1 MVLKVL
7 TTLAL
12 IAALASPTTSL
23 GAQQDDTQPTAAI
36 SLGDS
41 YLAGE
46 AGRWQGNSP
55 RSFGDRDGTDRA
67 ATPLRF
73 FGYRYDLERV
83 YGDTAATG
91 CNRSDVAPLLSADL
105 DVDAVFNLACSGATT
120 DNVISAASG
129 GVPQNGEGPQVDRL
143 AALAED
149 YDIEVVVLSIG
160 GNDLGFSSIIADCVI
175 RYVTSSSFAPN
186 TCAEGQAENVNTAM
200 GDMLQGVAQSI
211 TDIREVL
218 KVAGDHDYRI
228 ILQSYSVP
236 IPSSDEFRYPQTGFR
251 RTFTGGCPFWDTD
264 ADWAHDELLPAI
276 RDNLE
281 LVAQVFDVEF
291 LDISEALAGREACAE
306 GVTHGPGPN
315 AEWIRFVTTG
325 ITQGQAGESV
335 HPNFYGQ
342 QAIGQC
348 LALHI
353 EAREGDS
360 ECFNTPGEG
369 PEAMILDR

>member
-1 MVLKVL
+1 
-7 TTLAL
+7 
-12 IAALASPTTSL
+12 
-23 GAQQDDTQPTAAI
+23 
-36 SLGDS
+36 
-41 YLAGE
+41 
-46 AGRWQGNSP
+46 
-55 RSFGDRDGTDRA
+55 
-67 ATPLRF
+67 
-73 FGYRYDLERV
+73 
-83 YGDTAATG
+83 
-91 CNRSDVAPLLSADL
+91 
-105 DVDAVFNLACSGATT
+105 
-120 DNVISAASG
+120 
-129 GVPQNGEGPQVDRL
+129 
-143 AALAED
+143 
-149 YDIEVVVLSIG
+149 
-160 GNDLGFSSIIADCVI
+160 
-175 RYVTSSSFAPN
+175 
-186 TCAEGQAENVNTAM
+186 M